1 MRGRITTSY
10 YTRMKQ
16 KIAPLHA
23 ATIHAVAQAGGP
35 SALARAIGI
44 APAAVS
50 RWLRNGRVPPL
61 RVLAV
66 EAASGVSRKALR
78 PDIYP

>member
-1 MRGRITTSY
+1 MHAIDKLGGQTAAAHKLSVTQQAVQYWIKSGR
-10 YTRMKQ
+10 
-16 KIAPLHA
+16 L
-23 ATIHAVAQAGGP
+23 
-35 SALARAIGI
+35 
-44 APAAVS
+44 
-50 RWLRNGRVPPL
+50 PPL

>member
-1 MRGRITTSY
+1 MHAIDKLGGQTAAARKFSVTQQAVQYWLKSGR
-10 YTRMKQ
+10 
-16 KIAPLHA
+16 L
-23 ATIHAVAQAGGP
+23 
-35 SALARAIGI
+35 
-44 APAAVS
+44 
-50 RWLRNGRVPPL
+50 PPL

>member
-1 MRGRITTSY
+1 MHAIVKLGGQTAAAHKLSVTQQAVQYWLKSGR
-10 YTRMKQ
+10 
-16 KIAPLHA
+16 L
-23 ATIHAVAQAGGP
+23 
-35 SALARAIGI
+35 
-44 APAAVS
+44 
-50 RWLRNGRVPPL
+50 PPL